1 MNLLDPF
8 EIRRSERPE
17 AIALS
22 STNGTTWSYG
32 ELLGAVEEAAGGL
45 VERGVRAG
53 DRVAFLS
60 GNRPEL
66 VVAHLA
72 VLRLGAVAVP
82 VNTAY
87 KAREVGHVLA
97 DCEPRVVVTEAEH
110 AGVLDEVVVAE
121 RRSVEEV
128 LLADEWA
135 SWRKGASAPANRG
148 PDGSDPAMIVY
159 TSGTT
164 GKSKG
169 AVLTHDNLLAT
180 VTGLLAAW
188 AWRQDDVLLLALPL
202 FHVHGLVVGLHT
214 ALAAGARVELRR
226 RFDAAAVAEEL
237 TAAADLDSS
246 EPGTVQRSPRPG
258 HPRKG
263 PTVFFG
269 VPTMYVRLV
278 EELRRRNA
286 SPDTPLCH
294 PEPREGSGRGRMRLF
309 ASGSAP
315 LAPETFHAFRE
326 LTGHEILE
334 RYGMSEAGMLLSNP
348 YAGPRRPG
356 TVGVPLPGV
365 SVRIVGP
372 EGRDLPAG
380 EAGELVVAGS
390 NVFAGYWRDPE
401 KIAESFAT
409 DAGGRQWFRTGD
421 LGRRDPE
428 TGYFTLLGRNREL
441 ILRGGLNVYPRE
453 VEEVLAAA
461 PGVREAAV
469 AGRPHPEWGEVP
481 VAWVVVA
488 EDGRAPDSEALLA
501 HCHAH
506 LASFKLPAEIRFV
519 DALPKNALGKVQ
531 KHLLGETSQRLNTG

>member
-1 MNLLDPF
+1 MNLFDLF
-8 EIRRSERPE
+8 EIRRRERPG
-17 AIALS
+17 ALAMAE
-22 STNGTTWSYG
+22 GGARWSYG
-32 ELLGAVEEAAGGL
+32 ELLGAAEGVAAGL
-45 VERGVRAG
+45 AERGVGAG
-53 DRVAFLS
+53 DRVAFFS
-60 GNRPEL
+60 GNRGEL

-87 KAREVGHVLA
+87 RAREVGHVLA

-110 AGVLDEVVVAE
+110 AGMLEEVAAE
-121 RRSVEEV
+121 RRRIEHV
-128 LLADEWA
+128 LLLDGLDGWQ
-135 SWRKGASAPANRG
+135 RGGGALTGSG
-148 PDGSDPAMIVY
+148 PDGSDPALIVY

-188 AWRQDDVLLLALPL
+188 AWRPEDVLLLTLPL
-202 FHVHGLVVGLHT
+202 FHVHGLVVGLHA

-226 RFDAAAVAEEL
+226 RFDAAAVADEL
-237 TAAADLDSS
+237 SGQAPIRGSESGAGDSS
-246 EPGTVQRSPRPG
+246 PERGTERLT
-258 HPRKG
+258 

-269 VPTMYVRLV
+269 VPTMYVRLAD
-278 EELRRRNA
+278 ELRRRGA
-286 SPDTPLCH
+286 FHSSWPCH

-315 LAPETFHAFRE
+315 LAPETFHAFRD
-326 LTGHEILE
+326 LTGHEIIE

-365 SVRIVGP
+365 SVRIVDP

-380 EAGELVVAGS
+380 EAGELLVAGS

-401 KIAESFAT
+401 KTAESFV
-409 DAGGRQWFRTGD
+409 AGADGRRWFRTGD
-421 LGRRDPE
+421 LARRDPE

-453 VEEVLAAA
+453 IEEVLVADAR
-461 PGVREAAV
+461 VREAAV

-481 VAWVVVA
+481 VAWVVP
-488 EDGRAPDSEALLA
+488 EDGRSPDPEALLA
-501 HCHAH
+501 HCRAH
-506 LASFKLPAEIRFV
+506 LASFKVPAEIRFV

-531 KHLLGETSQRLNTG
+531 KHLLADTREIRPPERV